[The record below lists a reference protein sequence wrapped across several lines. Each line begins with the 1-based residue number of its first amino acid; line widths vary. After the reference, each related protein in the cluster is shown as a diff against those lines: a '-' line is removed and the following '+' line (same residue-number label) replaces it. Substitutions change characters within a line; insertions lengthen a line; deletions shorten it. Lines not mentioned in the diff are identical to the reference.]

1 MSALGRLVASVVLD
15 TAEFTG
21 GTDKAQMAAA
31 KMATNIDRQMRSIE
45 SSVKSSMVGIGAAIG
60 AGFSI
65 AALNTMV
72 NETVKAAAALDD
84 MSEKT
89 GASVETLSGLV
100 EVAKIG
106 GHEIGTLEQAMTKLA
121 KGGEGT
127 SRALGALGIS
137 AKDASGNLKDT
148 GTLTQEIA
156 GKLIAYADGTGKA
169 AIAQDLFGKS
179 GAQLLPFLKDLALS
193 GSLVVKTTTEQAAA
207 AETYEKT
214 LNKLA
219 IAKGDLV
226 RIAVTQLVPTLQVVA
241 DMLLKSKTSADG
253 TLASVKGLAEDGSI
267 QRWGEQAAYAAGFVV
282 DAFSSVATAAK
293 VTGQAIAASAQI
305 AGTIA
310 EGVASGVPAIVIA
323 EKVLSLQR
331 DGATQI
337 DRILQGHK
345 SIRFEL
351 DAQFAKQR
359 EINAIVAK
367 YAGGEFKDARDLR
380 VAAGLQYTSAGGNAV
395 TSKKVID
402 DSKKALEEYVKAAL
416 AAAAA
421 DDELAKSLAAL
432 EDKQTAAILGT
443 EKQIENIQFETSIM
457 GLSNDERQKAIALR
471 ALETSGIDKQST
483 AYETLKGRLTEALAQ
498 QAEQHAALEASRLA
512 ATNQVGAWNDLASVV
527 IDTFRRGK
535 DALKDFARSMLEL
548 FARKYILQIGAGLT
562 GSTALSASAEALGQ
576 GSAAGSLGNL
586 LGLGSAGG
594 LFGSSAAYGAA
605 IGTTSIGAGSQAA
618 MLAAQTGEFGAAGLS
633 ATAGSAGGMG
643 SMMAAAGPYVAF
655 ALAAYGLYKAFAQ
668 KAGGP
673 KEGGSFTGMFN
684 DIGALG
690 TGSSPGWYGVNTAN
704 ANVQQL
710 VTATG
715 LALGQSISR
724 YGGSTSGFGI
734 GLGYDA
740 DPRGTAQSR
749 ITSYLKDATGAQLF
763 GNSGMEIGRGNEGVA
778 LQLEMSRLLV
788 EGLKAS
794 NINEQI
800 KALFTG
806 FDTASATQASIDAL
820 IASAEELNSVLGM
833 LASVTI
839 SGLTVDSLKAMQ
851 AAGESLAQTASR
863 VTGNFA
869 ALQDLFS
876 TDAEKMARD
885 QQLIADAFA
894 SINVAVPDSIAGFK
908 ALIDSLD
915 LSTDS
920 GRSLYNVL
928 IATGPKF
935 KQIQDSMTGMLGA
948 VTQSVVETYNAFAT
962 VSANIPTYNPASG
975 YTPGNSEAR
984 ASLADQLRASLTSE
998 ASPYTLAQ
1006 KYATAKAQFDANL
1019 TLAQS
1024 GNADAISASFGL
1036 FQNFT
1041 GLSRQVNAS
1050 SGQYN
1055 TDYFGGLNAL
1065 GALTAGSA
1073 RPFTAADYTA
1083 GNAQVV
1089 QALNANFNAVAAQ
1102 TAALIEN
1109 ATEINA
1115 ETVAILERIANATEK
1130 PASPGALTSTT
1141 L

>member
-1 MSALGRLVASVVLD
+1 MTAAAREIYALGLR
-15 TAEFTG
+15 
-21 GTDKAQMAAA
+21 K
-31 KMATNIDRQMRSIE
+31 
-45 SSVKSSMVGIGAAIG
+45 
-60 AGFSI
+60 
-65 AALNTMV
+65 
-72 NETVKAAAALDD
+72 
-84 MSEKT
+84 
-89 GASVETLSGLV
+89 
-100 EVAKIG
+100 
-106 GHEIGTLEQAMTKLA
+106 QA
-121 KGGEGT
+121 
-127 SRALGALGIS
+127 
-137 AKDASGNLKDT
+137 DLK
-148 GTLTQEIA
+148 
-156 GKLIAYADGTGKA
+156 
-169 AIAQDLFGKS
+169 
-179 GAQLLPFLKDLALS
+179 LALS
-193 GSLVVKTTTEQAAA
+193 G
-207 AETYEKT
+207 
-214 LNKLA
+214 
-219 IAKGDLV
+219 
-226 RIAVTQLVPTLQVVA
+226 
-241 DMLLKSKTSADG
+241 
-253 TLASVKGLAEDGSI
+253 
-267 QRWGEQAAYAAGFVV
+267 
-282 DAFSSVATAAK
+282 
-293 VTGQAIAASAQI
+293 
-305 AGTIA
+305 
-310 EGVASGVPAIVIA
+310 
-323 EKVLSLQR
+323 
-331 DGATQI
+331 
-337 DRILQGHK
+337 
-345 SIRFEL
+345 
-351 DAQFAKQR
+351 
-359 EINAIVAK
+359 
-367 YAGGEFKDARDLR
+367 KD
-380 VAAGLQYTSAGGNAV
+380 
-395 TSKKVID
+395 
-402 DSKKALEEYVKAAL
+402 EEYI
-416 AAAAA
+416 
-421 DDELAKSLAAL
+421 
-432 EDKQTAAILGT
+432 KQLYA
-443 EKQIENIQFETSIM
+443 
-457 GLSNDERQKAIALR
+457 ER
-471 ALETSGIDKQST
+471 
-483 AYETLKGRLTEALAQ
+483 EALLLTRDAGQ
-498 QAEQHAALEASRLA
+498 
-512 ATNQVGAWNDLASVV
+512 NQLSMWNDISDQIVRA
-527 IDTFRRGK
+527 FGRGK
-535 DALKDFARSMLEL
+535 DALKDFLRSMLEL
-548 FARKYILQIGAGLT
+548 FAKKWILQIGAALT
-562 GSTALSASAEALGQ
+562 GSTALSASANALGT

-594 LFGSSAAYGAA
+594 LFGGSAAYGAA
-605 IGTTSIGAGSQAA
+605 LGTTSIGAGSQAA
-618 MLAAQTGEFGAAGLS
+618 MLAAQTGEFGSVGLGMTGAAAGG
-633 ATAGSAGGMG
+633 AAGSAA
-643 SMMAAAGPYVAF
+643 SLMAAAGPYVAF

-724 YGGSTSGFGI
+724 YGGTTGGFGI

-749 ITSYLKDATGAQLF
+749 ITSYLKDASGAQLF

-820 IASAEELNSVLGM
+820 IASAEELNGVLGM

-851 AAGESLAQTASR
+851 AAGESLSQTAAR

-915 LSTDS
+915 LSSDS

-1083 GNAQVV
+1083 GNQQVV

-1109 ATEINA
+1109 ASEINA
-1115 ETVAILERIANATEK
+1115 ETVALLERIANATEK
-1130 PASPGALTSTT
+1130 PATPGALTSTT